1 MKRNPC
7 GVLLATLLFA
17 ATAAACSDDN
27 NPDVTPD
34 APPVDS
40 PAACDPTALLPAS
53 YRPIPKTS
61 VGELTV
67 TNVTGAVTTATVDA
81 TAGGVMNSIDNPYIY
96 VDLKA
101 GAKVAIS
108 DLDARTS
115 TAWDIAL
122 KRSSVRANGG
132 DTGAGARQL
141 AVVQAAEIDTV
152 TAVPGSGYTQDEF
165 ADDNCSFISGQIGE
179 PMSAFGNWYDY
190 DVDLHT
196 VTAKSEVYVV
206 KRPDGSHTA
215 VEIVTYYRDPAT
227 PSGGALYTLKWKQL

>member
-1 MKRNPC
+1 MKRTSM
-7 GVLLATLLFA
+7 GTLFVSLLFA
-17 ATAAACSDDN
+17 ASAACSDDN

-34 APPVDS
+34 AAPIDS
-40 PAACDPTALLPAS
+40 PAACDPATVLPMS
-53 YRPIPKTS
+53 YRPIPMTS
-61 VGELTV
+61 AGLLTV

-81 TAGGVMNSIDNPYIY
+81 TAGGVMAAADNPYIY

-132 DTGAGARQL
+132 DSGAGGRQL
-141 AVVQAAEIDTV
+141 SVVQAAEIDTV
-152 TAVPGSGYTQDEF
+152 TAVPGSGYTIDEF
-165 ADDNCSFISGQIGE
+165 ADDNCAFIPGQIGE

-190 DVDLHT
+190 DVNLHT

-215 VEIVTYYRDPAT
+215 VEIVTYYRDPT
-227 PSGGALYTLKWKQL
+227 VPSGGAFYTLKWKQL